1 MTLKRY
7 VGMDLGGTNARAAVV
22 DEGGHLLSV
31 VKKKVLDARPQEV
44 AKTLRE
50 AVTLAVA
57 EAPGP
62 VAGYG
67 IGVPG
72 QVKGDGGLIAVA
84 PNLGWREVE
93 FGRILSEALGHS
105 VRVVNDLAA
114 AAFGEVRAGAAR
126 GAQHVWV
133 LFVGSG
139 VGSAII
145 ANGQP
150 MRGAFGVAG
159 EFGHVKVVRDGRRC
173 GCGEFGCLE
182 AYAGGHNL
190 VAQMKERLSK
200 GEASLLADR
209 VQSDFSRLGAGLL
222 EECALRGDAVA
233 KEIYETARHHLGLA
247 VANQVTVLNPSHL
260 ILGGGVLENCPHLR
274 KSLAEDISKYASHV
288 SREGLVVTTS
298 GLGDNSG
305 LVGAGLLGAG
315 T

>member
-1 MTLKRY
+1 
-7 VGMDLGGTNARAAVV
+7 
-22 DEGGHLLSV
+22 
-31 VKKKVLDARPQEV
+31 
-44 AKTLRE
+44 
-50 AVTLAVA
+50 
-57 EAPGP
+57 
-62 VAGYG
+62 
-67 IGVPG
+67 
-72 QVKGDGGLIAVA
+72 
-84 PNLGWREVE
+84 
-93 FGRILSEALGHS
+93 
-105 VRVVNDLAA
+105 
-114 AAFGEVRAGAAR
+114 
-126 GAQHVWV
+126 VWV

-173 GCGEFGCLE
+173 GCGELGCLE

-190 VAQMKERLSK
+190 VAQMKERLSQ
-200 GEASLLADR
+200 GAPSLLRDR
-209 VQSDFSRLGAGLL
+209 VQGDFSRLGAGLL
-222 EECALRGDAVA
+222 EECALLGDAVA

-274 KSLAEDISKYASHV
+274 KSLAEDISKYASSV

-315 T
+315 A